1 MNISISLLSI
11 NKFQFLSCDFF
22 FISQLTQLGT
32 MLGVKYMWKK
42 EALNP
47 ALRVDKHKQEC
58 KHTSEN
64 RDTKEKY
71 RME

>member
-1 MNISISLLSI
+1 
-11 NKFQFLSCDFF
+11 
-22 FISQLTQLGT
+22 

-47 ALRVDKHKQEC
+47 TLRVDKHKQEC

-71 RME
+71 RMEWEFREVSDPIREMSLRERSP